1 MPYEST
7 SRGAI
12 VGPALCIVVAAVWA
26 GHYVFTTASNSDQ
39 DEAAIA
45 LILPLL
51 YVVVGLGL
59 LIVIQNVLSAARGH
73 TAANDGAARESHGL
87 ADKKRLTYLAA
98 TALYIS
104 GLPYFGFVASSL
116 VFFVCSAVLFGTRTA
131 APLVLSAC
139 LIMAV
144 LVGGFAGLLGVN
156 LPLWPEGVSW

>member
-1 MPYEST
+1 MANESA

-12 VGPALCIVVAAVWA
+12 VGPALCIGVAAVWA
-26 GHYVFTTASNSDQ
+26 GHYVFATASNPDQ
-39 DEAAIA
+39 DEATIA
-45 LILPLL
+45 LILPVL

-59 LIVIQNVLSAARGH
+59 LIVTQSVLSTAREHKVSNEGAARG
-73 TAANDGAARESHGL
+73 SHGL

-116 VFFVCSAVLFGTRTA
+116 VFFVCSAVLFGTRNA
-131 APLVLSAC
+131 AAIMLSAL
-139 LIMAV
+139 LIAAV

-156 LPLWPEGVSW
+156 LPLWPEGASW